1 MVLNEV
7 SRPNSVTYIKWTPI
21 FEWCGISCGFK
32 KRTPKDICLKE
43 IGLCVRNLLTIL
55 DSIANTIRAPM

>member
-32 KRTPKDICLKE
+32 SGHKKTY
-43 IGLCVRNLLTIL
+43 
-55 DSIANTIRAPM
+55 A